1 MARQPRTPGA
11 TEAPK
16 ATETEVVQTTAAN
29 ADANL
34 DAILGTAE
42 TPNSNVG
49 ENTGAT
55 EATSTVSEPVATEL
69 TAEEVA
75 ERKEYEEFQAW
86 RKSKGQDAAKS
97 VEPVAQ
103 HVPASGV
110 PSEPVAKRTR
120 QFCGPD
126 GWTTEEY

>member
-1 MARQPRTPGA
+1 MAARQTKTPGA
-11 TEAPK
+11 TEAIR
-16 ATETEVVQTTAAN
+16 ATETEVVTPAAAAN

-42 TPNSNVG
+42 TPDSNVG

-55 EATSTVSEPVATEL
+55 EATSTVSEPVVVEP
-69 TAEEVA
+69 TAEELA

-86 RKSKGQDAAKS
+86 RKNKAGAAIK
-97 VEPVAQ
+97 EPVAQ
-103 HVPASGV
+103 HVPTFDATT
-110 PSEPVAKRTR
+110 PKRTR
-120 QFCGPD
+120 QVLSKD

>member
-11 TEAPK
+11 ADAPK
-16 ATETEVVQTTAAN
+16 VTETITPTTAAN

-42 TPNSNVG
+42 TP
-49 ENTGAT
+49 ENTGAA
-55 EATSTVSEPVATEL
+55 EATSIVSEPVATEL

-86 RKSKGQDAAKS
+86 RKNKAGAAIK
-97 VEPVAQ
+97 EPVAQ
-103 HVPASGV
+103 HVPTFDATT
-110 PSEPVAKRTR
+110 PKRTR
-120 QFCGPD
+120 QVLSKD

>member
-16 ATETEVVQTTAAN
+16 ATETEVVQTTAAS

-34 DAILGTAE
+34 DAILGTVE
-42 TPNSNVG
+42 TPDSNVG
-49 ENTGAT
+49 ENTGAA
-55 EATSTVSEPVATEL
+55 EATSTVSEPVAIEP
-69 TAEEVA
+69 TAEELA

-86 RKSKGQDAAKS
+86 RKNKGQDAAKS

-103 HVPASGV
+103 HVPTFDATT
-110 PSEPVAKRTR
+110 PKRTR
-120 QFCGPD
+120 QVLSKD

>member
-11 TEAPK
+11 ADAPK
-16 ATETEVVQTTAAN
+16 ATETEVVTPTMAAN

-42 TPNSNVG
+42 TP
-49 ENTGAT
+49 ENTGAAD
-55 EATSTVSEPVATEL
+55 ATSTVSEPVAIEP
-69 TAEEVA
+69 TAEELA

-86 RKSKGQDAAKS
+86 RKSKDQDAAKS

-103 HVPASGV
+103 HVPAFDATT
-110 PSEPVAKRTR
+110 PKRTR
-120 QFCGPD
+120 QVLSKD

>member
-1 MARQPRTPGA
+1 MAARQTKTPGA
-11 TEAPK
+11 TEAIR
-16 ATETEVVQTTAAN
+16 ATETEVVTPTTAAN

-34 DAILGTAE
+34 DAILGMAE

-49 ENTGAT
+49 ENTGAA

-69 TAEEVA
+69 TAEELA

-86 RKSKGQDAAKS
+86 RKNKGESAAKS

-103 HVPASGV
+103 HVPAFDV
-110 PSEPVAKRTR
+110 TTPKRTR
-120 QFCGPD
+120 QVLSKN

>member
-11 TEAPK
+11 ADAPK
-16 ATETEVVQTTAAN
+16 ATETEVVTPTAAN

-49 ENTGAT
+49 ENTGAAD
-55 EATSTVSEPVATEL
+55 ATSTVSEPVTTEP
-69 TAEEVA
+69 TAEELA

-103 HVPASGV
+103 HVTGSASST
-110 PSEPVAKRTR
+110 PKRTR
-120 QFCGPD
+120 QVCGPK

>member
-11 TEAPK
+11 ADAPK
-16 ATETEVVQTTAAN
+16 ATETEVVTPTAAN

-42 TPNSNVG
+42 TP
-49 ENTGAT
+49 ENTGAA
-55 EATSTVSEPVATEL
+55 EATSTVSEPVAIEP
-69 TAEEVA
+69 TAEELA
-75 ERKEYEEFQAW
+75 ERKEYEESQAW
-86 RKSKGQDAAKS
+86 RKSKDQDAAKS

-103 HVPASGV
+103 HVPTFDATT
-110 PSEPVAKRTR
+110 PKRTR

>member
-11 TEAPK
+11 TEATK

-42 TPNSNVG
+42 TPDSNVG

-55 EATSTVSEPVATEL
+55 EATSTISEPVATEL

-86 RKSKGQDAAKS
+86 RKNKSQLAAKS
-97 VEPVAQ
+97 AEPVAQ
-103 HVPASGV
+103 HVPTFDATT
-110 PSEPVAKRTR
+110 PKRTR
-120 QFCGPD
+120 QVLSKD

>member
-11 TEAPK
+11 AEATK
-16 ATETEVVQTTAAN
+16 ATETEVFTPTTAAN

-42 TPNSNVG
+42 TPDSNVG
-49 ENTGAT
+49 ENTGAAD
-55 EATSTVSEPVATEL
+55 ATSTVSEPVTTEL
-69 TAEEVA
+69 TAEELA

-86 RKSKGQDAAKS
+86 RKNKGQDAAKS

-103 HVPASGV
+103 HVPTFDATT
-110 PSEPVAKRTR
+110 PKRTR
-120 QFCGPD
+120 QVLSKD

>member
-16 ATETEVVQTTAAN
+16 TTETEVVTTTTADQ
-29 ADANL
+29 ADAALN
-34 DAILGTAE
+34 AILGT
-42 TPNSNVG
+42 P
-49 ENTGAT
+49 ENTGAA
-55 EATSTVSEPVATEL
+55 EATSIVSEPVTTEL
-69 TAEEVA
+69 TAEELA

-86 RKSKGQDAAKS
+86 RKNKGQDAAKS

-103 HVPASGV
+103 HVPTFDATT
-110 PSEPVAKRTR
+110 PKRTR
-120 QFCGPD
+120 QVLSKD

>member
-42 TPNSNVG
+42 TP
-49 ENTGAT
+49 ENTGAA
-55 EATSTVSEPVATEL
+55 EATSIVSEPVATEL

-103 HVPASGV
+103 HVPTFDATT
-110 PSEPVAKRTR
+110 PKRTR

>member
-1 MARQPRTPGA
+1 MARQTKTPGA

-16 ATETEVVQTTAAN
+16 ATETEVVTPTTAAN

-86 RKSKGQDAAKS
+86 RKSKGQDAARS
-97 VEPVAQ
+97 AEPVAQ
-103 HVPASGV
+103 HVPTFDATTS
-110 PSEPVAKRTR
+110 KRTR
-120 QFCGPD
+120 QVLGEK

>member
-11 TEAPK
+11 ADAPK
-16 ATETEVVQTTAAN
+16 ATETEVVTPTMAAN

-42 TPNSNVG
+42 TP
-49 ENTGAT
+49 ENTGAA
-55 EATSTVSEPVATEL
+55 EATSTVSEPVATEP
-69 TAEEVA
+69 TAEELA

-86 RKSKGQDAAKS
+86 RKSKGESTVKS
-97 VEPVAQ
+97 VEPVTQ
-103 HVPASGV
+103 HVPTFDATT
-110 PSEPVAKRTR
+110 PKRTR
-120 QFCGPD
+120 QVLSKD

>member
-16 ATETEVVQTTAAN
+16 TTETVTPTTAAN

-34 DAILGTAE
+34 DAILGTAD
-42 TPNSNVG
+42 TTDS
-49 ENTGAT
+49 T
-55 EATSTVSEPVATEL
+55 EATSTASEPVTTEP
-69 TAEEVA
+69 TAEELA

-103 HVPASGV
+103 HVPTSDATT
-110 PSEPVAKRTR
+110 PKRTR

>member
-11 TEAPK
+11 ADAPK
-16 ATETEVVQTTAAN
+16 ATETEVVTPTAAN

-49 ENTGAT
+49 ENTGAAD
-55 EATSTVSEPVATEL
+55 ATSTVSEPVTTEP
-69 TAEEVA
+69 TAEELA

-103 HVPASGV
+103 HVPTFDATT
-110 PSEPVAKRTR
+110 PKRTR
-120 QFCGPD
+120 QVLSKD

>member
-1 MARQPRTPGA
+1 MAARQTKTPGA

-16 ATETEVVQTTAAN
+16 ATETEVVTPTTAAN

-42 TPNSNVG
+42 TPDSNVG

-55 EATSTVSEPVATEL
+55 EATSTVSEPVVVEP
-69 TAEEVA
+69 TAEELA

-86 RKSKGQDAAKS
+86 RNSKGQQASAA
-97 VEPVAQ
+97 PVAR
-103 HVPASGV
+103 HVPASDATT
-110 PSEPVAKRTR
+110 PKRTR
-120 QFCGPD
+120 QVLGEK

>member
-16 ATETEVVQTTAAN
+16 TTETEVVATTTADQ
-29 ADANL
+29 ADAALN
-34 DAILGTAE
+34 AILGTAD
-42 TPNSNVG
+42 T
-49 ENTGAT
+49 TGAT

-86 RKSKGQDAAKS
+86 RKSKGQDAARS
-97 VEPVAQ
+97 AEPVAQ
-103 HVPASGV
+103 HVPTFDATTS
-110 PSEPVAKRTR
+110 KRTS
-120 QFCGPD
+120 QVLSKD

>member
-11 TEAPK
+11 ADAPK
-16 ATETEVVQTTAAN
+16 ATETEVVTPTTAAN

-34 DAILGTAE
+34 DAILGKAE

-49 ENTGAT
+49 ENTGAAD
-55 EATSTVSEPVATEL
+55 ATSTVSEPVTTEP
-69 TAEEVA
+69 TAEELA

-86 RKSKGQDAAKS
+86 RKNKGQAAAKS
-97 VEPVAQ
+97 AEPVAQ
-103 HVPASGV
+103 HVPTFDATTS
-110 PSEPVAKRTR
+110 KRTR
-120 QFCGPD
+120 QVLSKD

>member
-16 ATETEVVQTTAAN
+16 ATETEVVQATAAN

-42 TPNSNVG
+42 TPDSNVG

-55 EATSTVSEPVATEL
+55 EATSTASEPVTTEP
-69 TAEEVA
+69 TAEELA

-103 HVPASGV
+103 HVPTFDATT
-110 PSEPVAKRTR
+110 PKRTR
-120 QFCGPD
+120 QVLSKD

>member
-16 ATETEVVQTTAAN
+16 ATETEVVTPTTAAN

-42 TPNSNVG
+42 TP
-49 ENTGAT
+49 ENTDAT
-55 EATSTVSEPVATEL
+55 EATSTVSEPVATEP
-69 TAEEVA
+69 TAEELA

-86 RKSKGQDAAKS
+86 RKSKGESTVKS

-103 HVPASGV
+103 HVPTFDATT
-110 PSEPVAKRTR
+110 PKRTR
-120 QFCGPD
+120 QVLSKD

>member
-11 TEAPK
+11 ADAPK
-16 ATETEVVQTTAAN
+16 ATETEVVTPTTAAN

-42 TPNSNVG
+42 TP
-49 ENTGAT
+49 ENTGAA
-55 EATSTVSEPVATEL
+55 EATSTVSEPVAIEP
-69 TAEEVA
+69 TAEELA

-103 HVPASGV
+103 HVPTFDATT
-110 PSEPVAKRTR
+110 PKRTR
-120 QFCGPD
+120 QVLSKD

>member
-1 MARQPRTPGA
+1 MAARQTKTPGA
-11 TEAPK
+11 TP
-16 ATETEVVQTTAAN
+16 TTIEVVVPTAAN

-55 EATSTVSEPVATEL
+55 GATSAVSEPVAVEP
-69 TAEEVA
+69 TAEDLA
-75 ERKEYEEFQAW
+75 DRKEYEEFQAW
-86 RKSKGQDAAKS
+86 RKNKGQVAAKS
-97 VEPVAQ
+97 VEPVAP
-103 HVPASGV
+103 HVPTSSAET
-110 PSEPVAKRTR
+110 PKRTR
-120 QFCGPD
+120 QVVGKN